1 MGQGNKDQYQ
11 INLDQISS
19 VDRPNDL
26 SVTEQEFL
34 TDPNKP
40 VFDPAILSMPGK
52 EIIPQGGLSDDGP
65 NPTLPPG
72 EGVIDNSWHWYFEE
86 YAYKTKLGD
95 VDSNRIAL
103 YGDMKLQK
111 LLNSR

>member
-1 MGQGNKDQYQ
+1 LGQDNKDQYQ

-19 VDRPNDL
+19 VDRSNDL

-52 EIIPQGGLSDDGP
+52 ENLPKGGPSDN
-65 NPTLPPG
+65 NPTPTVPPG
-72 EGVIDNSWHWYFEE
+72 KGVPATKRWTYDGDDFKFKIGFAGNESANHNKGESIRF
-86 YAYKTKLGD
+86 YADLAT
-95 VDSNRIAL
+95 
-103 YGDMKLQK
+103 
-111 LLNSR
+111 